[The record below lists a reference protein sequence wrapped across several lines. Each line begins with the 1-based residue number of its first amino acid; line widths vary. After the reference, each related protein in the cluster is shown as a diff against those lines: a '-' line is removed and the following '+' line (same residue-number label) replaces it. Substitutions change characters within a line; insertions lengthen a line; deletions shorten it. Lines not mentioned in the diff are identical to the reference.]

1 MAKAPG
7 YKGMTS
13 EEASIK
19 KVSGH
24 INEFDYASLIGGEVN
39 KGSQSKKTDVV
50 DKRHGTHSVKSGKKW
65 QIFLYGKS
73 RFASD
78 NVLKG
83 VGRVSD
89 LLIDC
94 IDALPLDREERV
106 RDSSS
111 SKQAIQGPMQ
121 ELALELANRNILRA
135 FLTLAAFDGG
145 QVSYWAILP
154 PEIDQT
160 TAAPESKKFHVFHKD
175 DVIEVLMDRVE
186 VVNSKARNHTQRDNQ
201 KVVFRTGKNLGEIEI
216 RTDAQ
221 NYRRAKLW
229 FLASE
234 VLRVL
239 GDDIPAVSTP
249 SDRLTLY
256 GKARSLSVAT

>member
-24 INEFDYASLIGGEVN
+24 INEFDYAALIGGEVN
-39 KGSQSKKTDVV
+39 KGLQSKKTDVV
-50 DKRHGTHSVKSGKKW
+50 DGRHGTHSVKSGKKW

-83 VGRVSD
+83 VGRVAN

-94 IDALPLDREERV
+94 IDALPLDRDERL
-106 RDSSS
+106 RDSEP
-111 SKQAIQGPMQ
+111 SKAAIQAPMQ
-121 ELALELANRNILRA
+121 ELAQELTDRNVLRA

-160 TAAPESKKFHVFHKD
+160 TAGPETKNFHVFHQD
-175 DVIEVLMDRVE
+175 DVIRVLMDRVE
-186 VVNSKARNHTQRDNQ
+186 VANSKARNRTQRDNQ
-201 KVVFRTGKNLGEIEI
+201 KVVFRTGKNLGEIEV
-216 RTDAQ
+216 RTDKQ

-239 GDDIPAVSTP
+239 GDGVPLVSSP
-249 SDRLTLY
+249 NDRLTLY
-256 GKARSLSVAT
+256 GKARSLEVPS